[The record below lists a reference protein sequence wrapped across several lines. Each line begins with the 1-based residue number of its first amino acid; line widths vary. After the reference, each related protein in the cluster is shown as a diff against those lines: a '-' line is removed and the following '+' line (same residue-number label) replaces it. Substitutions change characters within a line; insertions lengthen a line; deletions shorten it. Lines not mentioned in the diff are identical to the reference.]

1 MLNLGYIMPLNN
13 DEMTKEI
20 LQTHCDQ
27 IITQLEKAVQAAV
40 YAKHFKS
47 NNASDVQKT
56 IEAAEQTKNNYFQTA
71 KSLYRPKDLPLLYTE
86 VYNCAISRP
95 TRTSYRSHDF
105 SEDGHSHSTEAYTI
119 KAGRIIRQLNDDFLP
134 NQQRDSWV
142 SYNKPHLNCV
152 GKVTNKRVGAPDY
165 QMRWMDGSQEAPEEK
180 KIYLDI
186 MKDGLFYAV
195 LDPDNQIKTG
205 KISLDRI
212 LGMSLQ
218 EDQFNNSE
226 DDLIYA
232 EIEVNS
238 GHIRLKNITP
248 FSVITEEDEQP
259 LDLQEQCTAI
269 IDRLINAV
277 YAEMYRKYLPE
288 NIDAVERT
296 NAETDAHN
304 RYEFYIRTV
313 KKLYGSDPI
322 PKKFES
328 IYQDAIHHASFNRLG
343 KLLRHPIKVGG
354 ILSQLNNDF
363 VLINQEDGI
372 KWLIYNK
379 PYLDFSGNTIN
390 QPIGTGVY
398 QPIDLIK
405 HADGL
410 TYRVRSP
417 SGDIQTGKLSLDNIL
432 ALVEFEHIERPDDH
446 IYVEISE
453 VRESPA
459 AYCYSFIM
467 HILSHPIVQIVA
479 IALLVIGAALALS
492 GIAVGIGAAM
502 AISGG
507 GILIAGFFAPK
518 RSQENDTL
526 TPGFFAPS
534 QAQESSPFE
543 VNRINGMMAA
553 V

>member
-1 MLNLGYIMPLNN
+1 MPLNH

-27 IITQLEKAVQAAV
+27 IIMQLEKAVQAAV

-47 NNASDVQKT
+47 DNTSDVQKT
-56 IEAAEQTKNNYFQTA
+56 IAAVKQTKNNYIQTVSA
-71 KSLYRPKDLPLLYTE
+71 LYHPKDLPLIYSE
-86 VYNCAISRP
+86 VYNSAISKP
-95 TRTSYRSHDF
+95 TGTRARNQD
-105 SEDGHSHSTEAYTI
+105 DGHSNSTESYTI

-134 NQQRDSWV
+134 NQPRNSWV

-152 GKVTNKRVGAPDY
+152 GKITNKRVGDPGYKMCWLDS
-165 QMRWMDGSQEAPEEK
+165 SQKATEEK
-180 KIYLDI
+180 TIYLDI

-205 KISLDRI
+205 KISLDQI

-226 DDLIYA
+226 NDLIYA
-232 EIEVNS
+232 EIEVNTS
-238 GHIRLKNITP
+238 HICLKNITP
-248 FSVITEEDEQP
+248 FSVITEEDEHP
-259 LDLQEQCTAI
+259 LDLQKQCTAI
-269 IDRLINAV
+269 IDRLIDAV
-277 YAEMYRKYLPE
+277 YAGMYKKYLPE
-288 NIDAVERT
+288 NIDAIEGA

-313 KKLYGSDPI
+313 KKLYGSDPV

-328 IYQDAIHHASFNRLG
+328 IYQDAIKYARFNILD
-343 KLLRHPIKVGG
+343 KLLRHPIKVGS

-363 VLINQEDGI
+363 VLRNQKDGI
-372 KWLIYNK
+372 KWLSYNK

-405 HADGL
+405 HAYGL

-417 SGDIQTGKLSLDNIL
+417 SGDIQAGKLSLDNIL
-432 ALVEFEHIERPDDH
+432 ALVKFEHIEQPDNN

-453 VRESPA
+453 VKESPF

-492 GIAVGIGAAM
+492 SIVVEIGAGM
-502 AISGG
+502 AIIGG
-507 GILIAGFFAPK
+507 GILIAGFFAP
-518 RSQENDTL
+518 NT
-526 TPGFFAPS
+526 
-534 QAQESSPFE
+534 AQESSHW
-543 VNRINGMMAA
+543 
-553 V
+553 